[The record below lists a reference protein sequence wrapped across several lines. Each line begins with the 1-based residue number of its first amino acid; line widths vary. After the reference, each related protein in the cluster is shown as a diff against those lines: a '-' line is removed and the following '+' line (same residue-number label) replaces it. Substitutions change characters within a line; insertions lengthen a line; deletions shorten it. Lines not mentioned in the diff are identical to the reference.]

1 MNFRWTILIALAAAD
16 LFATSAHAALRWT
29 PSGPGGGGALAS
41 PSVSATGST
50 VIIGS
55 DLGGAYRST
64 DGGISW
70 TVIGAGN
77 RLYSTHVDAVVDHP
91 SLDGTVFLGTDNGVY
106 RSTNCTP
113 AGDCTFTL
121 TRFENSAGK
130 KVNRLVT
137 ALGII
142 LVRPTQRP
150 STRQG
155 LTAGAGGAR
164 IFGVRPIM
172 EIPGK
177 KWTRRDFR

>member
-1 MNFRWTILIALAAAD
+1 MQLPRTQRCDGRRLVLVEAVLWHRPQ
-16 LFATSAHAALRWT
+16 SVPPVLR
-29 PSGPGGGGALAS
+29 SS
-41 PSVSATGST
+41 SVPN
-50 VIIGS
+50 
-55 DLGGAYRST
+55 LGGAYRST